1 MNETGVIGV
10 GAMGR
15 GFVVRLLEA
24 GHPVTVFDVSE
35 ESRRWAALRGASAVE
50 SPREVAERAEVIV
63 LSLPDTPEILEAV
76 SGGTGLE
83 AGLRSGS
90 IVVVASTVAPGT
102 PVELERRLAPLGVGV
117 VDAPVSGGP
126 ARAAAG
132 TLVLMCG
139 GSPEM
144 VDACRPVLEHLGH
157 VVHVGP
163 VGHGEI
169 AKLANN
175 LMGSVIILG
184 ISEGLA
190 LAAKAGADLDRICE
204 AVGRGSG
211 GSWILSEWIPET
223 VLRADYERR
232 FSTEL
237 MVKDLRLIESL
248 AAELGVPITACE
260 LAGER
265 FGRMVDAGHGH
276 LDFSYLVALEAEAA
290 GTSVSTAAARSG
302 P

>member
-1 MNETGVIGV
+1 MKATGVIGV

-15 GFVVRLLEA
+15 GYVARLLET
-24 GHPVTVFDVSE
+24 GHPVTIFDLDDE
-35 ESRRWAALRGASAVE
+35 CREWAALRGASPAE

-63 LSLPDTPEILEAV
+63 LSLPDTPEILEVV
-76 SGGTGLE
+76 SGETGLE
-83 AGLRSGS
+83 AGLRGGS

-102 PVELERRLAPLGVGV
+102 PVELERRLSPLGVGV

-139 GSPEM
+139 GAPET
-144 VDACRPVLEHLGH
+144 VDACRPVLERLGH

-169 AKLANN
+169 AKLVNN
-175 LMGSVIILG
+175 LMGSVILLG

-190 LAAKAGADLDRICE
+190 LAAKAGADLNRICE

-223 VLRADYERR
+223 VLRGDYERR
-232 FSTEL
+232 FSAGL
-237 MVKDLRLIESL
+237 MSKDLRLVESL
-248 AAELGVPITACE
+248 AAELEVPIAACD
-260 LAGER
+260 LARKR
-265 FGRMVDAGHGH
+265 FERMVDAGHGER
-276 LDFSYLVALEAEAA
+276 DFSYLVALESEAA
-290 GTSVSTAAARSG
+290 GTSVSTAASETG

>member
-1 MNETGVIGV
+1 
-10 GAMGR
+10 
-15 GFVVRLLEA
+15 
-24 GHPVTVFDVSE
+24 
-35 ESRRWAALRGASAVE
+35 
-50 SPREVAERAEVIV
+50 VAERAEVIV

-76 SGGTGLE
+76 SGEIGLE
-83 AGLRSGS
+83 AGLRGGS

-139 GSPEM
+139 GSPET
-144 VDACRPVLEHLGH
+144 VDACRPVLECLGH

-175 LMGSVIILG
+175 LMGSVIVLG

-190 LAAKAGADLDRICE
+190 LAAKAGADLERVCE

-232 FSTEL
+232 FATEL

-248 AAELGVPITACE
+248 AGELDVPIAACE

-265 FGRMVDAGHGH
+265 FGRMVADGYGD

-290 GTSVSTAAARSG
+290 GTSVSPAAPGSG